1 MKSLGRRHA
10 LVGFGVTLAACTPE
24 QKIVTQSNAV
34 AGPRR
39 KLGHVL
45 IVIAASSSSLTELQ
59 NAALLQV
66 AELKRSF
73 EEKWP
78 PLGISVEI
86 VDAAQAAVTPAT
98 FKANQVL
105 TLHPGRGTRR
115 GNFVQDYEIAANLY
129 ETSSKRVVWRGATE
143 LSEFFKV
150 SHTPSNRP
158 IMADRYVDSLTATL
172 REDGFI

>member
-1 MKSLGRRHA
+1 MTNLGRRHA
-10 LVGFGVTLAACTPE
+10 VLGLGVMLAGCTPE
-24 QKIVTQSNAV
+24 QKVITQSNVV
-34 AGPRR
+34 AGSQR

-45 IVIAASSSSLTELQ
+45 IVIAASTSALTELQ

-73 EEKWP
+73 EAKWP
-78 PLGISVEI
+78 PLGISVEV
-86 VDAAQAAVTPAT
+86 VDAAQAALTSAT

-105 TLHPGRGTRR
+105 TLQPGRGTRR
-115 GNFVQDYEIAANLY
+115 GSFVQDYEISASLY

-143 LSEFFKV
+143 LPEFFKV

-158 IMADRYVDSLTATL
+158 IMSDRYVDSLTAKL
-172 REDGFI
+172 KEDGFI